1 MRHHNGVRKFG
12 RSSSQR
18 SALLS
23 GLALSLIAH
32 GQITTTEAKAKE
44 LRPFM
49 EKLVTKSKD
58 GTLASQR
65 LVVSRLSNKSDEV
78 KKLFDEIV
86 PKYKDRD
93 GGYTRIVKMPA
104 RLSDGSPMAVIE
116 FV

>member
-1 MRHHNGVRKFG
+1 MRHHNSVRKFG
-12 RSSSQR
+12 RTANQR
-18 SALLS
+18 GALLS

-65 LVVSRLSNKSDEV
+65 LVVSRLSNKADEV

-86 PKYKDRD
+86 PKYMDRD
-93 GGYTRIVKMPA
+93 GGYTRVVKLPK
-104 RLSDGSPMAVIE
+104 RLSDGSPMAVIA